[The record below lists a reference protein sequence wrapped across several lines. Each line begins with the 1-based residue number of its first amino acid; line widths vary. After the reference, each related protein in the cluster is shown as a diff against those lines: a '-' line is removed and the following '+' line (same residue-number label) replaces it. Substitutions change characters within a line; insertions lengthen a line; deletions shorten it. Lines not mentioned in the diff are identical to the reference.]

1 MIEEIPYG
9 EYIDINKSNEIK
21 IDINELPLSIEVIP
35 HKAILESIPGRINYE
50 IQTIQHN
57 VENELNYI
65 NICRQHN
72 VKVMLSIC
80 FSIAF
85 LLVITRH
92 FPN

>member
-9 EYIDINKSNEIK
+9 KYIDKSNEIK

-35 HKAILESIPGRINYE
+35 HKAILQSIPVRINYE
-50 IQTIQHN
+50 IQTIQHADN
-57 VENELNYI
+57 YDSNYI

-72 VKVMLSIC
+72 VKLMLSIC